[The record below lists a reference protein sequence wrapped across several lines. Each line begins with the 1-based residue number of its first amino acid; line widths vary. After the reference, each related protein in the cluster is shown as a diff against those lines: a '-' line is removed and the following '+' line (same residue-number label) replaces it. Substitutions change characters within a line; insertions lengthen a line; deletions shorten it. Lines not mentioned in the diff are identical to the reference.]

1 MFFGCFE
8 PWSFC
13 LLYLYL
19 FEYMN
24 IHMAKTIQKH
34 ICSYELLLS
43 WKQYSQ
49 LFRTYII
56 ISWITRNLIAD
67 FENTFL
73 FYFRIAYCYIAYQ
86 IKLSN
91 SISYIRS
98 YSRAYQIFKSQ
109 LRLAIDHLGRCD
121 RCIFVL
127 ITKSKIKEGCRKSLL
142 RDGYCCFVCFVITFI
157 S

>member
-1 MFFGCFE
+1 MFS
-8 PWSFC
+8 SFFYLLA

-19 FEYMN
+19 FENIN
-24 IHMAKTIQKH
+24 IHVSKTIQKH

-73 FYFRIAYCYIAYQ
+73 FYFRTAYCYIAYLF
-86 IKLSN
+86 LSN
-91 SISYIRS
+91 SILYIRS
-98 YSRAYQIFKSQ
+98 YSIAYQITKSE
-109 LRLAIDHLGRCD
+109 LRLAVEHLGRSG
-121 RCIFVL
+121 CIFL

-142 RDGYCCFVCFVITFI
+142 RDGYCCFVCFVTTFI
-157 S
+157 T